1 MKKIIILLAFIV
13 VGLQAN
19 AQSYCD
25 FSNCLFWQPQ
35 SATVLGDTVNY
46 ATNQW
51 SIDEWENIDC
61 NFPAAQ
67 CENLGLEVYY
77 PPLPQGEK
85 RPLLFLIHGGAFVV
99 GSRADFRA
107 QAMAIAKLGYV
118 TATIDYRLCKR
129 NNCLIFAQVPTAM
142 CGLNFYSDFAQSG
155 YVATVDANKALKFL
169 KQNSEQYH
177 IDTNN
182 IIVGGHSAGAWTA
195 LHMAYLDQD
204 EANSIGGSN
213 NFAALW
219 GNLSPQQGIK
229 GVVSLSGAQYDTT
242 FIDADE
248 NIPTFIVHGTC
259 DPVVCYQKDAAFH
272 CNNAYPEI
280 NGGGDIALRKA
291 GLNQNYYLFT
301 GQDMGHDVGPLANSW
316 FLEMLYFMRKNVL
329 CAEPIQKHVVV
340 DLNPESSECDVLEGN
355 QLQASHT
362 RFNAVGLTETN
373 LFGNFPAPC
382 TLTFIDENETE
393 KISLYPN
400 PANDYITID
409 IPAKYNKST
418 LQIINVQGQLVY
430 SQIIPSGI
438 QNIQLD
444 NITNGLYMVT
454 IQADGKLVYAN
465 KIVVEK

>member
-1 MKKIIILLAFIV
+1 MFKKVLFLLIITFLSLR
-13 VGLQAN
+13 AN

-67 CENLGLEVYY
+67 CENLTLEVYY

-85 RPLLFLIHGGAFVV
+85 RPLLFLVHGGGFIG

-107 QAMAIAKLGYV
+107 QAINIAKLGFV

-129 NNCLIFAQVPTAM
+129 NNCLL
-142 CGLNFYSDFAQSG
+142 LNVNPALLCNLNWGSDFAQSS
-155 YVATVDANKALKFL
+155 YVATLDANNALKFL

-182 IIVGGHSAGAWTA
+182 IVVGGHSAGAFTV
-195 LHMAYLDQD
+195 LQMAFLDQD
-204 EANSIGGSN
+204 EATTLGSGL
-213 NFAALW
+213 AGTW
-219 GNLSPQQGIK
+219 GNLNQQQGIK
-229 GVVSLSGAQYDTT
+229 GVVALSPSMHDTS

-248 NIPTFIVHGTC
+248 NIPAFIVHGTC
-259 DPVVCYQKDAAFH
+259 DPVLCYGTDGAFH
-272 CNNAYPEI
+272 CNTYPDVY
-280 NGGGDIALRKA
+280 GGADIATRIANLDH
-291 GLNQNYYLFT
+291 NYYLYT
-301 GQDMGHDVGPLANSW
+301 GQDMGHDIGPLAANW
-316 FLEMLYFMRKNVL
+316 LIEMLYFIRKNAL
-329 CAEPIQKHVVV
+329 CSEPIQKHSVV
-340 DLNPESSECDVLEGN
+340 DLNPESSECAVLEGN
-355 QLQASHT
+355 QVQGPHT
-362 RFNAVGLTETN
+362 RLNPVDLPQTN
-373 LFGNFPAPC
+373 VFGNFPAPC
-382 TLTFIDENETE
+382 ALTSVDENKAEE
-393 KISLYPN
+393 ISLYPN
-400 PANDYITID
+400 PASNYFTLN
-409 IPAKYNKST
+409 IPVAYNKST

-430 SQIIPSGI
+430 SQTIPSGI

-444 NITNGLYMVT
+444 NMPNGLYMVT
-454 IQADGKLVYAN
+454 IQADGKQVYAN